1 MRVPFT
7 PQPTFKPELPI
18 IGHDI
23 QKVGQKYA
31 PMTNAIDV
39 VFYRGGDFTVT
50 NYELGKDL
58 LWLLLPPEDLH
69 L

>member
-1 MRVPFT
+1 MLSSVSNQTESLPEATSEFVGEST
-7 PQPTFKPELPI
+7 IYPPQPTFKPELPI

-39 VFYRGGDFTVT
+39 VFYRGGDS
-50 NYELGKDL
+50 L
-58 LWLLLPPEDLH
+58 
-69 L
+69 